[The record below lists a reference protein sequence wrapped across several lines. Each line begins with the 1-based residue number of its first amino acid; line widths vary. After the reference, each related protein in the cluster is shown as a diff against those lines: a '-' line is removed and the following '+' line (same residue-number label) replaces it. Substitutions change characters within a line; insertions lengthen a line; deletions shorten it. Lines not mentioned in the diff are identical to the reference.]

1 MYDCTNIKKYTDKDG
16 IEKVKTT
23 DYDFTQ
29 ATKLA
34 TIGGYAFYI
43 SDIGKVD
50 LQNCKVKDLESFAF
64 ADCPYLDS
72 VELGNSAQQ
81 AKDNSFAA
89 CPRLQ
94 TFRVYTT
101 TTISKKAFNAVSKF
115 NNAAKNNTAIADI
128 YDSTATKASLSI
140 DVTTEPVTTIGIGGE
155 TTLPYYVTPYEKGD
169 EPAFSYLLIGD
180 QNSPDTIDQYMRVE
194 GRVASYYYK
203 KINDDTTDAYRVGEE
218 YFTNTKDPIT
228 VKTSAGQTVE
238 TIKITGLKPMNA
250 NETAEFNIRTAI
262 AYERADNGRDKNEKL
277 TPIKS
282 EFTTTYHIN
291 IASVPFRALLYTD
304 ANRTKEENLAYD
316 AANGTATLTQT
327 IRACKKKA
335 TYTQAYYYDLANLKT
350 SESKPNTCNLIIES
364 SDPSVIA
371 IAGSAKQ
378 VAGSTTQWK
387 LDAAAYSNSITT
399 ASMATKGKTF
409 GVTAKKP
416 GTATVKI
423 YPEGSPAQ
431 TITMTY
437 NVVADIQRIT
447 LTAPR
452 EITNG
457 VRPGDTF
464 NVLNSVNTYLG
475 QMVSKDKNTLG
486 TLSQL
491 TDNTITYT
499 SSDPKVLTVDQQGN
513 VIVQS
518 VTAEKQKVR
527 ITASVKTPD
536 GDKVEGYVDL
546 NIAYPPMKNGAETK
560 DSTGASVTVK
570 TAGSATK
577 QGEVSYTKPAEGVTN
592 VTIPATVVV
601 DGVTCKVTEVS
612 AEAFKGNKTVQN
624 VTIQADVTT
633 LPNDMFKGCTNLQ
646 AVTLPSG
653 ITSVPS
659 GMFNGC
665 GKLKTIK
672 IPGKVTEIGANA
684 FKNCKALTKIT
695 IPKPVKTIGNSAFS
709 GCSKLKTVT
718 FHKKAVLTTIGNS
731 VFSGCKAMKT
741 ISLPKKLES
750 IGSKAF
756 YKCGKLKTIKIQ
768 STVLKKA
775 GKNAFKGIYKKATIK
790 VPKKKLG
797 EYKNLLKKKGQSS
810 KVKIKK

>member
-1 MYDCTNIKKYTDKDG
+1 M
-16 IEKVKTT
+16 
-23 DYDFTQ
+23 
-29 ATKLA
+29 
-34 TIGGYAFYI
+34 
-43 SDIGKVD
+43 D

-140 DVTTEPVTTIGIGGE
+140 DVTTEPVTPIGIGGE
-155 TTLPYYVTPYEKGD
+155 STPPYYVTPYEKGD

-437 NVVADIQRIT
+437 NVV
-447 LTAPR
+447 
-452 EITNG
+452 
-457 VRPGDTF
+457 DTD
-464 NVLNSVNTYLG
+464 S
-475 QMVSKDKNTLG
+475 
-486 TLSQL
+486 
-491 TDNTITYT
+491 
-499 SSDPKVLTVDQQGN
+499 
-513 VIVQS
+513 
-518 VTAEKQKVR
+518 
-527 ITASVKTPD
+527 
-536 GDKVEGYVDL
+536 
-546 NIAYPPMKNGAETK
+546 NIFY
-560 DSTGASVTVK
+560 
-570 TAGSATK
+570 
-577 QGEVSYTKPAEGVTN
+577 
-592 VTIPATVVV
+592 
-601 DGVTCKVTEVS
+601 
-612 AEAFKGNKTVQN
+612 
-624 VTIQADVTT
+624 
-633 LPNDMFKGCTNLQ
+633 
-646 AVTLPSG
+646 
-653 ITSVPS
+653 
-659 GMFNGC
+659 
-665 GKLKTIK
+665 
-672 IPGKVTEIGANA
+672 
-684 FKNCKALTKIT
+684 
-695 IPKPVKTIGNSAFS
+695 
-709 GCSKLKTVT
+709 
-718 FHKKAVLTTIGNS
+718 
-731 VFSGCKAMKT
+731 
-741 ISLPKKLES
+741 ISLPYRRKLYEFFYMKEFKDTLLMNRKSMKYNNIRFKK
-750 IGSKAF
+750 
-756 YKCGKLKTIKIQ
+756 
-768 STVLKKA
+768 
-775 GKNAFKGIYKKATIK
+775 
-790 VPKKKLG
+790 
-797 EYKNLLKKKGQSS
+797 
-810 KVKIKK
+810 

>member
-1 MYDCTNIKKYTDKDG
+1 
-16 IEKVKTT
+16 
-23 DYDFTQ
+23 
-29 ATKLA
+29 
-34 TIGGYAFYI
+34 
-43 SDIGKVD
+43 
-50 LQNCKVKDLESFAF
+50 
-64 ADCPYLDS
+64 
-72 VELGNSAQQ
+72 
-81 AKDNSFAA
+81 
-89 CPRLQ
+89 
-94 TFRVYTT
+94 
-101 TTISKKAFNAVSKF
+101 
-115 NNAAKNNTAIADI
+115 
-128 YDSTATKASLSI
+128 
-140 DVTTEPVTTIGIGGE
+140 
-155 TTLPYYVTPYEKGD
+155 
-169 EPAFSYLLIGD
+169 
-180 QNSPDTIDQYMRVE
+180 MRVE

-577 QGEVSYTKPAEGVTN
+577 QGEVSYTKPAEGVT
-592 VTIPATVVV
+592 IPATVVV

-653 ITSVPS
+653 ITSVRVE
-659 GMFNGC
+659 C
-665 GKLKTIK
+665 
-672 IPGKVTEIGANA
+672 
-684 FKNCKALTKIT
+684 
-695 IPKPVKTIGNSAFS
+695 
-709 GCSKLKTVT
+709 
-718 FHKKAVLTTIGNS
+718 
-731 VFSGCKAMKT
+731 
-741 ISLPKKLES
+741 
-750 IGSKAF
+750 
-756 YKCGKLKTIKIQ
+756 
-768 STVLKKA
+768 
-775 GKNAFKGIYKKATIK
+775 
-790 VPKKKLG
+790 
-797 EYKNLLKKKGQSS
+797 
-810 KVKIKK
+810 